1 MAVVKFIVCAA
12 ASEAKAASERSLEC
26 MLDFAVD
33 WVVEWISS
41 RVAGVSQ
48 ARLQKG
54 RMNMEVK
61 KAVSEGEA
69 MRRRA
74 DCQYFWPVW

>member
-1 MAVVKFIVCAA
+1 
-12 ASEAKAASERSLEC
+12 